1 MKYLGRLVV
10 NIVVIWSL
18 SISVVFAHSLPGKA
32 NVFDDLIHQ
41 LTSTHHFF
49 IYTIIMILLVAKY
62 IGISRRKPKNNK
74 KDTL

>member
-32 NVFDDLIHQ
+32 NVFDDIIHQ
-41 LTSTHHFF
+41 LTSAHHFF
-49 IYTIIMILLVAKY
+49 ICTAIVVLLIAIY
-62 IGISRRKPKNNK
+62 IKIFKVNSKNK
-74 KDTL
+74 